1 MVVIIGSGR
10 AITTVPACQARTL
23 LSILTDVVAIPVRDA
38 RPAVLALVWREDNQ
52 NPLVHAL
59 AELAGKIAEDPSA
72 VGT

>member
-1 MVVIIGSGR
+1 
-10 AITTVPACQARTL
+10 
-23 LSILTDVVAIPVRDA
+23 VVAIPVRDA